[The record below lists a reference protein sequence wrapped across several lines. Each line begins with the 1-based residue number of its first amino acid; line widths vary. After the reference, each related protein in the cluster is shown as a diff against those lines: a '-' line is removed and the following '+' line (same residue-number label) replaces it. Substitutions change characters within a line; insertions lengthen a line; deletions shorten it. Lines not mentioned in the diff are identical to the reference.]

1 VPQTTIAPSIQCTN
15 ATLHPGAQGI
25 KRVAVDD
32 INARLTVVFLAPI
45 TPQQSYLFKPQS
57 YSLTGGQRLFPRLL
71 KAEPNILASPPGPQE
86 PSVLLTLDG
95 PGDFSIYTLTVSGP
109 DIDPFFS
116 SAKLRFRLACD
127 EQFDCRTPAP
137 RPTHQPDVPVVV
149 DYLAKD
155 YSSFR
160 QALLDFIPTRLPNW
174 TERSEADI
182 GMMLLELFASTA
194 DNLSYLQDRV
204 ANEAF
209 LTTATQRRS
218 VAGHLAL
225 LGYQMD
231 EGASAHTWLQFQVNT
246 QQTLSGNPGFKVSNQ
261 PITSDEPVIVFETLG
276 EAGLDPAHN
285 QMALFDWG
293 NSNCCLPSTALSA
306 ALAGS
311 YARLK
316 AGDYLLFDDGRG
328 DRDVVRLNASP
339 QVVSVTQVIPTA
351 LGSPPPGFVTI
362 VNWSAATPL
371 QNDYC
376 VACTTVRGNL
386 VPATHGETVNETL
399 RSLTPEQIVQTDVQ
413 IAARQPW
420 QRIPR
425 QRLQLSNAPLAH
437 LDPQTLSLGVS
448 LPIPAAG
455 TNQSFPGQNATPA
468 ARSISTLQL
477 SVDGV
482 PWKEQTSLLT
492 ALPDSEVFKVE
503 IDEAGQATVVFGDG
517 VFGQSPLETA
527 TVTATYR
534 TGGGQNGNVGA
545 DTLTVA
551 HPDVPAPWLISVT
564 NPLPATEGRN
574 LESGDHARRFG
585 PPLSRQPLVAVSSAD
600 YQTAASAFIDSSGQ
614 QPVQRAEASFQW
626 TGSWLT
632 VTLAVDPAGTNGL
645 TPALG
650 DELLGYLA
658 SKRLAGYDLQ
668 ITGPAYLPIDLE
680 IQFSIAPGSQS
691 SSVQETLK
699 QALSKSVLPDGSKG
713 FFHPDNFT
721 FGQNLYVSKIF
732 AAVMGVP
739 GVQSAKITRLA
750 PLHSAQSDSETAANL
765 AKGFLAAGADQIIR
779 LDNDRNFPQ
788 NGTLTV
794 IQKGATT

>member
-1 VPQTTIAPSIQCTN
+1 VPQNTIVPAIQCAN
-15 ATLHPGAQGI
+15 ATLHPGTQGI

-32 INARLTVVFLAPI
+32 SNARLTVVFLAPI
-45 TPQQSYLFKPQS
+45 TSQQSYLFKPQS

-71 KAEPNILASPPGPQE
+71 KAEPGALASPPGFQE
-86 PSVLLTLDG
+86 PSVMLTLDG

-127 EQFDCRTPAP
+127 ELFDCQTPAAQQAS
-137 RPTHQPDVPVVV
+137 QPDVPVVV

-160 QALLDFIPTRLPNW
+160 QALLDFIPTRLPAW

-276 EAGLDPAHN
+276 NAALDPVHN

-293 NSNCCLPSTALSA
+293 NSNCYLPRTAFSA

-311 YARLK
+311 YTRLK
-316 AGDYLLFDDGRG
+316 AGDYLLFDNGG
-328 DRDVVRLNASP
+328 GNRDIVRLSASP
-339 QVVSVTQVIPTA
+339 QVFSVAQVMPGT
-351 LGSPPPGFVTI
+351 LGSPPSGFVTI
-362 VNWSAATPL
+362 VNWSPATPL
-371 QNDYC
+371 QNNYC
-376 VACTTVRGNL
+376 VACTIVRGNV

-399 RSLTPEQIVQTDVQ
+399 RFLTPEQRAQTEFQ

-437 LDPQTLSLGVS
+437 LDPQTLSLGEP
-448 LPIPAAG
+448 LTAQAAD
-455 TNQSFPGQNATPA
+455 TNQTSSGQNVAPA
-468 ARSISTLQL
+468 SRSISTLQL
-477 SVDGV
+477 FVDDV
-482 PWKEQTSLLT
+482 PRQEQTTLLT
-492 ALPDSEVFKVE
+492 ALADSQVFKVE
-503 IDEAGQATVVFGDG
+503 INETGQATVVFGDD
-517 VFGQSPLETA
+517 VFGQSPSETA
-527 TVTATYR
+527 TITAIYR
-534 TGGGQNGNVGA
+534 IGGGQNGNVGA

-551 HPDVPAPWLISVT
+551 HPDVPAPWLVSVT
-564 NPLPATEGRN
+564 NPLPATGGRD
-574 LESGDHARRFG
+574 LESADHARRFG
-585 PPLSRQPLVAVSSAD
+585 PPLSHQPLVAVSSAD
-600 YQTAASAFIDSSGQ
+600 YQTAAAAFVDASGQ
-614 QPVQRAEASFQW
+614 QPVQRTQAGFEW

-632 VTLAVDPAGTNGL
+632 VTLAVDPAGTDGL
-645 TPALG
+645 PPVLAG
-650 DELLGYLA
+650 ELQTYLA
-658 SKRLAGYDLQ
+658 TKRLAGYDLQ
-668 ITGPAYLPIDLE
+668 ITGPAYLPIDLA
-680 IQFSIAPGSQS
+680 IQFAIAPGSQS
-691 SSVQETLK
+691 SSVQQTLE
-699 QALSKSVLPDGSKG
+699 QVLSNSVLPDGSKG

-721 FGQNLYVSKIF
+721 FGLNLYVSKIF

-739 GVQSAKITRLA
+739 GVQSAQITRLA
-750 PLHSAQSDSETAANL
+750 QLHSAQPDAETAANL

-779 LDNDRNFPQ
+779 LDNNRNFPQ

-794 IQKGATT
+794 IPMVAAT